1 MTTIHDEKLIEMD
14 STTGEIEKKLVFL
27 GLMRESRNL
36 TKQNQDSIKEIQKQA
51 IINNDRGLELNALDY
66 EILSL
71 ERLINELNSS
81 ALLHQDV
88 KFDDTIQIES
98 SDSHFI
104 LKQQL
109 ENELSN
115 LKTLVSTLDS
125 KKIELKTIERILR
138 SKAVNVENSARQ
150 IKDIQTYAEKVL
162 IIT

>member
-150 IKDIQTYAEKVL
+150 IKDIQTYAEKIL